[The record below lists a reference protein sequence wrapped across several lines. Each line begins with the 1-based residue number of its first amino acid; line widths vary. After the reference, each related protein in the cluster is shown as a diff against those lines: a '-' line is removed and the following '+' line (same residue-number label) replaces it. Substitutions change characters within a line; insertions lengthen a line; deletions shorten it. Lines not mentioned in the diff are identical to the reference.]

1 MARNRVT
8 SEVMALKDFR
18 QDLAGLRQQ
27 LDDERRRLAETA
39 RARRAFEAESQRNS
53 QLFRNSVGDA
63 VPLAPSDRAA
73 RPRPRISPQ
82 PRPSVASAQ
91 LAAVASLS
99 DGPDGVEGAIEQG
112 ETFVRNGI
120 DQRTLRRLRR
130 GELPVNGQF
139 DLHGMTRDQARNATT
154 DFVSGA
160 LGQGW
165 RCVRIIHGKGLG
177 SADRTPVLKMLVR
190 RWLRQSAQVLAFTDA
205 PLSAGGSGALL
216 VLLKPVGLKQSARD

>member
-130 GELPVNGQF
+130 GELPVNGQL
-139 DLHGMTRDQARNATT
+139 DLHGMTRDRARSATEG
-154 DFVSGA
+154 FLMSA

-177 SADRTPVLKMLVR
+177 STDQTPVLKTLVR
-190 RWLRQSAQVLAFTDA
+190 RWLRQSAQVLAFTNA
-205 PLSAGGSGALL
+205 PVSAGGDGALL
-216 VLLKPVGLKQSARD
+216 ILLKPVGLKQTTRN